1 MGVFIAILI
10 LFVWAGHLAYSLLF
24 VELDLT
30 NPWMY
35 LHIIVQGY
43 LYTGLFITAHDA
55 MHGNIH
61 PSKQVNTVLGT
72 ISVALFAGMSYKR
85 LLKNHKLHHLHPAT
99 ENDPDFYVKSQN
111 FWVWL
116 VVFFVRYL
124 TVFQIVIMA
133 VKYNLMVHVFNLEP
147 ISVWVFWALAVVL
160 GSLQLFGVGVYW
172 PHKLPHT
179 HDMGI
184 HKARTQPKNHLWAMV
199 SCYFFGY
206 HLEHHNNP
214 RIAWWQLF
222 KSKP

>member
-1 MGVFIAILI
+1 MGVIIASVVVL
-10 LFVWAGHLAYSLLF
+10 LWATHLTYSLLH
-24 VELDLT
+24 VEPVLS
-30 NPWMY
+30 NPWVY
-35 LHIIVQGY
+35 FHILVQGY

-61 PSKQVNTVLGT
+61 QSKPVNTILGR

-85 LLKNHKLHHLHPAT
+85 LQKNHKLHHLYPAT

-111 FWVWL
+111 FLVWL
-116 VVFFVRYL
+116 VIFFIRYL
-124 TVFQIVIMA
+124 TIFQILIMA
-133 VKYNLMVHVFNLEP
+133 VKYNLLVHIFNLEP
-147 ISVWVFWALAVVL
+147 QSVWLFWALAAIL
-160 GSLQLFGVGVYW
+160 GSLQLFSVGVYW

-184 HKARTQPKNHLWAMV
+184 HKARTQKKNHFWAML

-214 RIAWWQLF
+214 GIAWWQLF
-222 KSKP
+222 KAKP